1 MWDLI
6 GNSAVHSAVI
16 RATIL
21 LVVSIVGFY
30 IVQRFRDVADDTET
44 TSDLLSKFR
53 EMEHQ
58 GDLSETEFRT
68 IKTVLAARMQSEI
81 KDDGRPD

>member
-1 MWDLI
+1 MWDLV
-6 GNSAVHSAVI
+6 GNSAFHSAVF
-16 RATIL
+16 RTTIV
-21 LVVSIVGFY
+21 LVMSIVGFY

-44 TSDLLSKFR
+44 TGDLLSKFR

-68 IKTVLAARMQSEI
+68 IKTVLAARMQAKSNDDDYSE
-81 KDDGRPD
+81 